1 MLNFKV
7 YRPTPRP
14 HEAKYATDVARELK
28 KLIDQHTDG
37 RRCSLSLKRIDE
49 RLLIAGRLALIVVK
63 YKRKSKNS
71 LDLAGITNAYHFVRG
86 RSADRQAVTSLQIA
100 KLASVGLSYGATKKQ
115 LEQKHK
121 NFRLMVKSF
130 RGPGNK
136 LPLHYYEL
144 LTSLKMLC
152 YTHEIIPWLDRS
164 YSKDSAALLL
174 LTHAWNMATNE
185 AIEPSTLYHRLKSI

>member
-7 YRPTPRP
+7 YRSTPRP
-14 HEAKYATDVARELK
+14 REARDATYVAGELK
-28 KLIDQHTDG
+28 KLIEHHTKG
-37 RRCSLSLKRIDE
+37 RRCSLSSKRINE

-152 YTHEIIPWLDRS
+152 CTYKIIPWLDRS
-164 YSKDSAALLL
+164 YSKESAALLL